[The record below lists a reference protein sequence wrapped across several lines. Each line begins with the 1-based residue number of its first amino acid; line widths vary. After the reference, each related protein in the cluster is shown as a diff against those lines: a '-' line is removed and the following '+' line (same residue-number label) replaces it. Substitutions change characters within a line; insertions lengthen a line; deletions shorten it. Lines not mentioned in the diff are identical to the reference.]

1 MVSERL
7 QAHRAGWRCCLA
19 ASVLAEPQTRIAA
32 DRLPSGQQRGTRYA
46 TSRQHARGLDPAA
59 TSVGPVVWSQSVGRP
74 AKVLR
79 YPGTCLLSATP
90 APHLLYRPNPWQIC
104 RISKVPAYGTLLRTL
119 GRAPIPGH
127 LPSSYH
133 ATENWTLRHRRALT
147 ARSYC
152 GGVRQ
157 MVRAQPAGQLPR
169 SPGSR
174 RCTALLRA
182 RRRCHPGDGRPW
194 VASRLGSARRHRAV
208 RRPTARGRVAGPPR
222 TCADPARRSPTR
234 TSG

>member
-19 ASVLAEPQTRIAA
+19 ASVLAEPQTRIAS
-32 DRLPSGQQRGTRYA
+32 DRPPSGQQRGTRYA
-46 TSRQHARGLDPAA
+46 TSRQYARGLDPAA

-127 LPSSYH
+127 LPSPHH

-157 MVRAQPAGQLPR
+157 MVRA
-169 SPGSR
+169 
-174 RCTALLRA
+174 A
-182 RRRCHPGDGRPW
+182 RWSAPTVTRIPSMH
-194 VASRLGSARRHRAV
+194 RLT
-208 RRPTARGRVAGPPR
+208 P
-222 TCADPARRSPTR
+222 CAA
-234 TSG
+234 